1 MRALTQLLVVTCL
14 ILAGL
19 GCSGSYSP
27 VTYTE
32 ADTDANTS
40 LTVNTAGAVMQ
51 VSPALFTDF
60 TDAQFMGLYL
70 DNLNWVASIA
80 SGTGGNL
87 FKIENLA
94 LSSTYP
100 GDNGTGYLSMTV
112 RANVKEGAEITTFRE
127 KEYHYGTYM
136 TRLKPSPV
144 AGCINAFFTKNFTGF
159 NDEIDIEFLTNT
171 FGGGKGQVEFTLHPH
186 VGASGSQYH
195 RVINLDFDPS
205 QAFHEY
211 GFEWTYA
218 QIEYFIDGKSIT
230 TFKRSEGAPIQTHPG
245 TMMYNVWVSA
255 NPAWGGG
262 PPTQDA
268 TMVVDWCK
276 FWPEGTSINDEPE
289 IVQFQAKQ

>member
-1 MRALTQLLVVTCL
+1 MRTLTGVLVTACL
-14 ILAGL
+14 VLAGL
-19 GCSGSYSP
+19 GCSGSYRP

-32 ADTDANTS
+32 TDDGS
-40 LTVNTAGAVMQ
+40 GSSPSVLAGG
-51 VSPALFTDF
+51 PALQAAPTLFTDF
-60 TDAQFMGLYL
+60 TDAAFTALYL

-80 SGTGGNL
+80 TGTGGNS
-87 FKIENLA
+87 FKLENLV
-94 LSSTYP
+94 LSATCP
-100 GDNGTGYLSMTV
+100 GDNGTGYLSMIV
-112 RANVKEGAEITTFRE
+112 RANKKEGAEITTYRY
-127 KEYHYGTYM
+127 KNYHYGTYL

-144 AGCINAFFTKNFTGF
+144 PGCINAFFTKNFTGY

-186 VGASGSQYH
+186 EGVSTYQYH
-195 RVINLDFDPS
+195 RVINLAFDPS

-211 GFEWTYA
+211 GFTWTYD

-230 TFKRSEGAPIQTHPG
+230 TFKRSEGAPIQTHEG
-245 TMMYNVWVSA
+245 TIMYNVWVSG

-276 FWPEGTSINDEPE
+276 YWPEGTGINDEPE
-289 IVQFQAKQ
+289 IVQFQAR